1 MARRSATR
9 VLSIWSNGER
19 VGTWRLPVNGP
30 MELRYDAAWMA
41 SPQGRPLSLSLPFRA
56 DDAPHVG
63 EKVAHYFEN
72 LLPDSDDIRR
82 RLASRLRTA
91 STGAFDLL
99 QVIGRDCVGAVQLL
113 PEDDTPSGFDRM
125 PRASAVRRSIP

>member
-63 EKVAHYFEN
+63 
-72 LLPDSDDIRR
+72 
-82 RLASRLRTA
+82 
-91 STGAFDLL
+91 
-99 QVIGRDCVGAVQLL
+99 
-113 PEDDTPSGFDRM
+113 
-125 PRASAVRRSIP
+125 

>member
-56 DDAPHVG
+56 DDDAPHVG
-63 EKVAHYFEN
+63 EKVAHYFGE
-72 LLPDSDDIRR
+72 PAARQRR
-82 RLASRLRTA
+82 HPAGVWPAGSGRRPP
-91 STGAFDLL
+91 GAFGSAAGDRARLCR
-99 QVIGRDCVGAVQLL
+99 GGAA
-113 PEDDTPSGFDRM
+113 P
-125 PRASAVRRSIP
+125 A